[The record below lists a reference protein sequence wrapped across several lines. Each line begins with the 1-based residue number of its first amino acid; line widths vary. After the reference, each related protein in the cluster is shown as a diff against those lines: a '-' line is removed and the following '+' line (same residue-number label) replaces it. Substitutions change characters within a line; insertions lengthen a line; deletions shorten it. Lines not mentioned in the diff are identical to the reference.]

1 MSSWATAPRSR
12 ARCSSPSRSATPR
25 SCISTAPPATG
36 WSPRWD
42 RARRCSPAAPS
53 RSASTP
59 AIATCSTQRT
69 GRGFIEPA
77 SATGH
82 ADQRAPRGRCA
93 GGGFPRGADDLE
105 ATAVAEIEE
114 SFDFIIVGAGSAG
127 CVLANRLTASGEHRL
142 LLLEA
147 GPDSRHPW
155 LHIPVG
161 YGRLFTDRRFNWCYA
176 TEPQPHCHDRQVIA
190 PRGKVLGGSSAI
202 NGLIYIRGQAADF
215 DHWRQLGNVGW
226 SYEDVLPYF
235 RKAEDNVRDRH
246 PLAEA
251 FSQAAQQCGYPRN
264 DDFNG
269 ATQEGAG
276 LYQTTTRNGVRC
288 SAAAAY

>member
-1 MSSWATAPRSR
+1 M
-12 ARCSSPSRSATPR
+12 
-25 SCISTAPPATG
+25 
-36 WSPRWD
+36 
-42 RARRCSPAAPS
+42 
-53 RSASTP
+53 
-59 AIATCSTQRT
+59 
-69 GRGFIEPA
+69 
-77 SATGH
+77 
-82 ADQRAPRGRCA
+82 
-93 GGGFPRGADDLE
+93 
-105 ATAVAEIEE
+105 AEIKE

-127 CVLANRLTASGEHRL
+127 CVLANRLSASGEHRL

-155 LHIPVG
+155 LYIPVG

-235 RKAEDNVRDRH
+235 RKAEDNERGADAFHGAGGPLGVSDVRDRH

-251 FSQAAQQCGYPRN
+251 FSEAAQQCCYPNN

-269 ATQEGAG
+269 VTQEGAG
-276 LYQTTTRNGVRC
+276 FYQTTTRNGVRS
-288 SAAAAY
+288 SAAAAYLKPARRRPNLRTVRMRSRHACCSRAGAPPASSFWSAARRAGRAPRSR